1 MMNALL
7 RMIRPRADH
16 FYSFLERQAQL
27 ALEAARVLEGITK
40 PDANAEAVRNRIQV
54 HGMLDALS
62 ATFVTPIDR
71 EDLQRLSKRIDD
83 ILDLTNATAK
93 ACVTFG
99 VEKPTPAMRLLI
111 SKLVE
116 STDLLNQSVPK
127 LRTHQYPEAIRICAR
142 VTISEKDGDVVY
154 RDALSA
160 LFRDPGIDA
169 KTILREREVLDDLEK
184 ANQFRIESKRCGRGQ
199 SMGAQLVQSVPKGSS
214 QRVGAGHDHGGPR
227 H

>member
-40 PDANAEAVRNRIQV
+40 PDANAEAVRNRIQELEHEGDTQV

-127 LRTHQYPEAIRICAR
+127 LRTHAYPEAIRICAR

-160 LFRDPGIDA
+160 LFRDPNIDA

-184 ANQFRIESKRCGRGQ
+184 AINRCEQVADLITTVAVKQ
-199 SMGAQLVQSVPKGSS
+199 S
-214 QRVGAGHDHGGPR
+214 
-227 H
+227 

>member
-16 FYSFLERQAQL
+16 FYSYLERQAQL

-40 PDANAEAVRNRIQV
+40 ADANAEAVRNRIQELEHEGDTQV

-127 LRTHQYPEAIRICAR
+127 LRTHHYPEAIRICAR

-160 LFRDPGIDA
+160 LFRDPNIDA

-184 ANQFRIESKRCGRGQ
+184 AINRCEQVADLITTVAVKQ
-199 SMGAQLVQSVPKGSS
+199 S
-214 QRVGAGHDHGGPR
+214 
-227 H
+227 

>member
-16 FYSFLERQAQL
+16 FYGFLERQAQL
-27 ALEAARVLEGITK
+27 AHEGAKELEGLTK
-40 PDANAEAVRNRIQV
+40 ADAAMEAIRDRIQALEHEGDSQV

-71 EDLQRLSKRIDD
+71 EDLQRLSKRTDD
-83 ILDLTNATAK
+83 ILDLTNATGK

-99 VEKPTPAMRLLI
+99 VEKPTHAMRLLI

-116 STDLLNQSVPK
+116 STDLINQAMPK
-127 LRTHQYPEAIRICAR
+127 LRQHAYPEAIRISAR
-142 VTISEKDGDVVY
+142 VSISEKDGDVVY
-154 RDALSA
+154 RDALST
-160 LFRDPGIDA
+160 LFRDPNIDA

-184 ANQFRIESKRCGRGQ
+184 AINRCEQVADLITTVAVKQ
-199 SMGAQLVQSVPKGSS
+199 S
-214 QRVGAGHDHGGPR
+214 
-227 H
+227 

>member
-7 RMIRPRADH
+7 RLIRPRADH
-16 FYSFLERQAQL
+16 FYSYLERQAQL
-27 ALEAARVLEGITK
+27 ALEAAHVLEGITK
-40 PDANAEAVRNRIQV
+40 PDANAEAVRNRIQELEHEGDTQV

-116 STDLLNQSVPK
+116 STNLLNQSVPK
-127 LRTHQYPEAIRICAR
+127 LRTHAYPEAIRICAR

-160 LFRDPGIDA
+160 LFRDPNIDA

-184 ANQFRIESKRCGRGQ
+184 AINRCEQVADLITTVAVKQ
-199 SMGAQLVQSVPKGSS
+199 S
-214 QRVGAGHDHGGPR
+214 
-227 H
+227 

>member
-16 FYSFLERQAQL
+16 FYSFLEKQAQL
-27 ALEAARVLEGITK
+27 AHEAARVLEGITK
-40 PDANAEAVRNRIQV
+40 PGADNEAVRNRIQELEHEGDAQV

-83 ILDLTNATAK
+83 ILDLTNATGK

-111 SKLVE
+111 TKLVE
-116 STDLLNQSVPK
+116 STDLLNQAVPK
-127 LRTHQYPEAIRICAR
+127 LRVNAYPEAIRICAR
-142 VTISEKDGDVVY
+142 VSISEKDGDVVY
-154 RDALSA
+154 RDALST
-160 LFRDPGIDA
+160 LFRDPSIDA

-184 ANQFRIESKRCGRGQ
+184 AINRCEQVADLITTVAVKQ
-199 SMGAQLVQSVPKGSS
+199 S
-214 QRVGAGHDHGGPR
+214 
-227 H
+227 